1 MKIIILS
8 IIFTCTVICMDG
20 QINKTGD
27 VLEHDSISIKTYS
40 LCSQIPSDSS
50 THTLISNN
58 FNHYSNFNKTPT
70 DIPINLNQSSSYFF
84 YHPFNDQKTEQSLFS
99 PFVYSVSNN
108 FEGAD
113 IIGYKS
119 KVIINNKILFN
130 MSAYFSSGYF
140 GYLVPRRVSNAS
152 LNLGIGINITNRL
165 FLYGRGIISLND
177 GINPSFMPLIG
188 ASKGFGI
195 SISYK
200 ITENLF
206 LHGGYQRNYYRGK
219 WHNSFYILPEY
230 VIWKKK

>member
-1 MKIIILS
+1 MKVISLLTIFIYSITCIYGQKNEMKEIIE
-8 IIFTCTVICMDG
+8 
-20 QINKTGD
+20 N
-27 VLEHDSISIKTYS
+27 DSILRKIPN
-40 LCSQIPSDSS
+40 LHLQISS
-50 THTLISNN
+50 NSPATTFNPNN
-58 FNHYSNFNKTPT
+58 FNHYSVFNKDLV
-70 DIPINLNQSSSYFF
+70 DIPVGMELPSTYFF
-84 YHPFNDQKTEQSLFS
+84 HNLFLPKTEQLLFS
-99 PFVYSVSNN
+99 PFVYSISNN

-119 KVIINNKILFN
+119 KFLISDKILLN
-130 MSAYFSSGYF
+130 ISAYLSSGYF
-140 GYLVPRRVSNAS
+140 GHFVPRRVSNAS
-152 LNLGIGINITNRL
+152 LNLGIGINITDRL
-165 FLYGRGIISLND
+165 FLYGEGIMSLND

-230 VIWKKK
+230 IIWKKK